1 MAQPGPEK
9 RATRRFS
16 LDLPISVKF
25 LDNGEREL
33 AGHTRDVSSRGVFMY
48 LDTEISA
55 GAPIEF
61 VMTLP
66 PEITL
71 ADPIR
76 VRCMG
81 KILRVD
87 KAAQGQGV
95 AVTIEKYDFVGEEKR
110 VLSISHTIFKRA
122 LRHGWAASLLLTAP
136 SFAQNVST
144 QDVPPI
150 GELFASD

>member
-1 MAQPGPEK
+1 MAQPQPEK
-9 RATRRFS
+9 RNTRRFS

-25 LDNGEREL
+25 LNNGKREL
-33 AGHTRDVSSRGVFMY
+33 PGHTRDVSSRGVFIY

-76 VRCMG
+76 VRCTG
-81 KILRVD
+81 KILRVE
-87 KAAQGQGV
+87 KATQGQGV
-95 AVTIEKYDFVGEEKR
+95 AVTIEKYDFVGEE
-110 VLSISHTIFKRA
+110 
-122 LRHGWAASLLLTAP
+122 
-136 SFAQNVST
+136 
-144 QDVPPI
+144 
-150 GELFASD
+150 